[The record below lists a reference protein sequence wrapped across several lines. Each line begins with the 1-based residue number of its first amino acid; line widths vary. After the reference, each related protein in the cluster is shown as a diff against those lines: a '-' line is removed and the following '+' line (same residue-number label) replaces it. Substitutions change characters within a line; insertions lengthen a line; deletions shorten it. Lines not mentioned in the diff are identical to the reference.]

1 MKITFIIQDL
11 FQQGAQYVTALM
23 ARGFYEKGYEVD
35 ILVSKAHEELL
46 NTGHIPFEVPSAV
59 KFLVMPSRRARYNIS
74 FIHSYIRTATVDAVV
89 VMNSAYLCA
98 LALASIGLR
107 HKTRY
112 CYVEHNSILPEL
124 ADNISITKRIINKLI
139 RSRYDCFM
147 SVSNT
152 S

>member
-98 LALASIGLR
+98 LALASIGL
-107 HKTRY
+107 
-112 CYVEHNSILPEL
+112 SI
-124 ADNISITKRIINKLI
+124 N
-139 RSRYDCFM
+139 
-147 SVSNT
+147 
-152 S
+152 